1 MAKQKIASATV
12 LVVLT
17 GVAMT
22 QQAAADIPV
31 PCTGDA
37 TACDLLNVV
46 QYGTDFESG
55 AHFVMRFDLPPN
67 RLPQSMMSMLSIA
80 SSIDSCATAEDTY
93 ANINPDDGRSI
104 DGYLCK
110 LRVTWERR

>member
-1 MAKQKIASATV
+1 MSTC
-12 LVVLT
+12 
-17 GVAMT
+17 
-22 QQAAADIPV
+22 IPV

-37 TACDLLNVV
+37 TACGLLNVV

-55 AHFVMRFDLPPN
+55 AHFVLRFDLPPN
-67 RLPQSMMSMLSIA
+67 SLPQSMMSMLSIA
-80 SSIDSCATAEDTY
+80 PSSDGCARAEDTY
-93 ANINPDDGRSI
+93 ANINPGDGRSI